1 MVGSFHTGTQR
12 TYDISRDGQR
22 FLMIKNNAGSSD
34 RSSSPASMIVVQHWF
49 EELKARL
56 ADEHQRVGARTR

>member
-1 MVGSFHTGTQR
+1 
-12 TYDISRDGQR
+12 
-22 FLMIKNNAGSSD
+22 MIKNNAGSSD